1 MHEERSFVKFF
12 GNNSQQNDTRYETT
26 EAGVPLDAI
35 KRLKRM
41 AGEGGPPLFTSDLS
55 VDEFVLL
62 AQMEMQP
69 LGLVMGSSI
78 YHIGWQMP
86 PGFFRSQ
93 ELETLTNALYEAREL
108 AVTRLE
114 EEAKTLGADGVVAVR
129 LAIKGF
135 LEPDCI
141 EVVALGTAVKAP
153 PGEDHRRADSM
164 PFTCDLSVQEIYQLY
179 QIGYVPSEL
188 VVGNCVYH
196 IRHQGMMQQMMN
208 AGMNIELDN
217 FTQGFYEARELAM
230 GRMQAEAERNNAV
243 GIVGV
248 DITESSF
255 NGWNP
260 NVIEF
265 LAIGTSIVRRK
276 GYDHTVKPP
285 APTITLSLD

>member
-1 MHEERSFVKFF
+1 MKFF
-12 GNNSQQNDTRYETT
+12 GGGQQADTQYQTT
-26 EAGVPLDAI
+26 DKGVPLDAI

-41 AGEGGPPLFTSDLS
+41 AGEGGPPLFTSDLE
-55 VDEFVLL
+55 VNEFCLL

-86 PGFFRSQ
+86 AGFFQSQ
-93 ELETLTNALYEAREL
+93 ELQTLTSALYEAREL
-108 AVTRLE
+108 AIRRLE
-114 EEAKTLGADGVVAVR
+114 EEAMTLGADGVVAVR
-129 LAIKGF
+129 LQIKGF
-135 LEPDCI
+135 LEPNCI

-153 PGEDHRRADSM
+153 PGEDHRRQDAM
-164 PFTCDLSVQEIYQLY
+164 PFTCDLSVQSVYQLY

-196 IRHQGMMQQMMN
+196 IRHQGMMQQFYN
-208 AGMNIELDN
+208 AAQNIELDN

-230 GRMQAEAERNNAV
+230 GRMQAEAERNGAA

-248 DITESSF
+248 DITEASF
-255 NGWNP
+255 TGWNP

-276 GYDHTVKPP
+276 GYDHTVKPA

>member
-1 MHEERSFVKFF
+1 VKFF
-12 GNNSQQNDTRYETT
+12 GGGQQDTQYQTT
-26 EAGVPLDAI
+26 DKGVPLDAI

-55 VDEFVLL
+55 VNEFCLL
-62 AQMEMQP
+62 TQMDMSP

-86 PGFFRSQ
+86 AGFFRSQ
-93 ELETLTNALYEAREL
+93 ELSTLTQALYEAREL
-108 AVTRLE
+108 SIRRLE
-114 EEAKTLGADGVVAVR
+114 EEAMTLGADGVVAVR

-135 LEPDCI
+135 LEPNCI

-153 PGEDHRRADSM
+153 AGEEHRRADQL
-164 PFTCDLSVQEIYQLY
+164 PFTCDLSVQDVYQLY
-179 QIGYVPSEL
+179 QTGYIPSEL

-196 IRHQGMMQQMMN
+196 IRHQGMMQQFAN
-208 AGMNIELDN
+208 AGQNIELDN

-230 GRMQAEAERNNAV
+230 GRMQAEAERNLAV

-248 DITESSF
+248 SITEQSF

-265 LAIGTSIVRRK
+265 LSIGTSIVRRK
-276 GYDHTVKPP
+276 GFDHTIKPP
-285 APTITLSLD
+285 APTMVVSLDD

>member
-1 MHEERSFVKFF
+1 LKFF
-12 GNNSQQNDTRYETT
+12 GGGAQDDTRYETT
-26 EAGVPLDAI
+26 KAGVPLDAI

-41 AGEGGPPLFTSDLS
+41 AGEGGSPLFTSDLS
-55 VDEFVLL
+55 VSEFVLL

-86 PGFFRSQ
+86 AGFFRSQ
-93 ELETLTNALYEAREL
+93 ELETLTSALYEAREL
-108 AVTRLE
+108 SVQRLE
-114 EEAKTLGADGVVAVR
+114 EEALTLGADGVVAVR
-129 LAIKGF
+129 LIIKGF
-135 LEPDCI
+135 LEPGCI

-153 PGEDHRRADSM
+153 PGEDHRRADAL
-164 PFTCDLSVQEIYQLY
+164 PFTCDLSVQDVYQLY

-196 IRHQGMMQQMMN
+196 IRHQGMMQQLANASMN
-208 AGMNIELDN
+208 VELDN

-248 DITESSF
+248 DITEKSF
-255 NGWNP
+255 TGWNA

-276 GYDHTVKPP
+276 GYDHTAKPA
-285 APTITLSLD
+285 APTINLSLD

>member
-1 MHEERSFVKFF
+1 LVKFF
-12 GNNSQQNDTRYETT
+12 GGGQQNDTTYQTT

-55 VDEFVLL
+55 VNEFVLL

-86 PGFFRSQ
+86 PGYFRSQ
-93 ELETLTNALYEAREL
+93 ELQTLTSALYEAREL
-108 AVTRLE
+108 AVRRLE
-114 EEAKTLGADGVVAVR
+114 EEAMTLGADGVVAVR

-135 LEPDCI
+135 LEPNCI

-153 PGEDHRRADSM
+153 PGEDHRRADAM
-164 PFTCDLSVQEIYQLY
+164 PFTSDLSVQEVYQLY

-208 AGMNIELDN
+208 AGVNVELDN

-230 GRMQAEAERNNAV
+230 GRMQAEAERNNAA

-248 DITESSF
+248 DISEASF

-276 GYDHTVKPP
+276 GYDHTVKPA
-285 APTITLSLD
+285 APTITLIVD

>member
-1 MHEERSFVKFF
+1 LRFF
-12 GNNSQQNDTRYETT
+12 GGQQSDTKYQTT

-41 AGEGGPPLFTSDLS
+41 AGEGGPPLFTSDLEVS
-55 VDEFVLL
+55 EFALL

-86 PGFFRSQ
+86 SGFFQSQ
-93 ELETLTNALYEAREL
+93 ELQTLTSALYEAREL
-108 AVTRLE
+108 AVRRLE
-114 EEAKTLGADGVVAVR
+114 EEAMTLGADGIVAVR

-135 LEPDCI
+135 LEPNCI

-153 PGEDHRRADSM
+153 PGEDHRRADAM
-164 PFTCDLSVQEIYQLY
+164 PFTCDLSVQDVYKLY

-196 IRHQGMMQQMMN
+196 IRHQGMMQQFAN
-208 AGMNIELDN
+208 AGMNVELDN

-248 DITESSF
+248 DISEASF

-285 APTITLSLD
+285 APTITLGLD

>member
-1 MHEERSFVKFF
+1 MKFF
-12 GNNSQQNDTRYETT
+12 GGGQQNDTQYETT
-26 EAGVPLDAI
+26 KTGVPLDAI

-41 AGEGGPPLFTSDLS
+41 AGEGGSPLFTSDLAVS
-55 VDEFVLL
+55 EFVLL

-86 PGFFRSQ
+86 AGYFRSQ
-93 ELETLTNALYEAREL
+93 ELETLTSALYEAREL
-108 AVTRLE
+108 SVQRLE
-114 EEAKTLGADGVVAVR
+114 EEAVTLGADGIVAVR
-129 LAIKGF
+129 LIIKGF
-135 LEPDCI
+135 PEPNCI
-141 EVVALGTAVKAP
+141 EVVALGTAVKSP
-153 PGEDHRRADSM
+153 PGEDHRRADAL
-164 PFTCDLSVQEIYQLY
+164 PFTCDLSVQDIYQLY
-179 QIGYVPSEL
+179 QIGYIPSEL

-196 IRHQGMMQQMMN
+196 IRHQGMLQQMSN
-208 AGMNIELDN
+208 AGMNVELDN

-248 DITESSF
+248 DVTESTF
-255 NGWNP
+255 NAWTP

-276 GYDHTVKPP
+276 GYDHAVKPP
-285 APTITLSLD
+285 APTITLGLD

>member
-1 MHEERSFVKFF
+1 VKFF
-12 GNNSQQNDTRYETT
+12 GSQQDTQYQTT
-26 EAGVPLDAI
+26 AAGVPLDAI

-41 AGEGGPPLFTSDLS
+41 AGEGGAPLFTSDLS
-55 VDEFVLL
+55 VDEFCLL

-86 PGFFRSQ
+86 SGFFRSQ
-93 ELETLTNALYEAREL
+93 ELTTLTQALYEAREL
-108 AVTRLE
+108 AVRRLE
-114 EEAKTLGADGVVAVR
+114 EEAVTLGADGVVAVR
-129 LAIKGF
+129 LNIKGF
-135 LEPDCI
+135 LEPNCI

-153 PGEDHRRADSM
+153 AGEDHRRADAM
-164 PFTCDLSVQEIYQLY
+164 PFTCDLAVQDIYKLY
-179 QIGYVPSEL
+179 QMGYVPSEL

-196 IRHQGMMQQMMN
+196 IRHQGMMQQLSN
-208 AGMNIELDN
+208 VGQNVELDN

-230 GRMQAEAERNNAV
+230 GRMQAEAERNLAV

-248 DITESSF
+248 DITEVTF

-276 GYDHTVKPP
+276 GYNKTVTPEK
-285 APTITLSLD
+285 PTITLSLD